1 MTNPTDP
8 RIEAV
13 ARARFNHTRQK
24 VMLERPGVS
33 IVDFDELHEKDKEYW
48 KEGVPEEL
56 KAADEAAWLPIESAP
71 KDGTEILA
79 KVRDDLYPAV
89 KPERPDLERWNGR
102 WIVVY
107 HPGILEDG
115 FDLGWG
121 VAAPVGHGG
130 FPDAWFDG
138 WTRLSKP

>member
-8 RIEAV
+8 RIEAA
-13 ARARFNHTRQK
+13 ARVIQK
-24 VMLERPGVS
+24 AVGGENS
-33 IVDFDELHEKDKEYW
+33 AFFDFLAADA
-48 KEGVPEEL
+48 L

>member
-71 KDGTEILA
+71 KLKDAYIDIWTNFYGGERYTDCSFRDGHWMI
-79 KVRDDLYPAV
+79 
-89 KPERPDLERWNGR
+89 
-102 WIVVY
+102 WIK
-107 HPGILEDG
+107 DG
-115 FDLGWG
+115 FG
-121 VAAPVGHGG
+121 
-130 FPDAWFDG
+130 DG
-138 WTRLSKP
+138 EYERVPGTVTHWRPQPEGPKP